1 MPPDRDVALVTRAG
15 HDGLRLDTL
24 VAGQWDCSRH
34 SAALLIKNGTILV
47 DGRPQKPSYKV
58 GVNQSITGRIPS
70 QKPEKPGPEPAPI
83 PILFEDAFLLVVN
96 KPPGLVVHPAPGH
109 EGGTLV
115 NRLLH
120 HFPAIGAAGDPD
132 RPGIVHR
139 LDKNTS
145 GVMVVAKT
153 AATHQVLSDM
163 FKSRQVR
170 KTYLALVYGQMKST
184 GGVVTLPIGR
194 HTLERKKMS
203 VSSPQARPAETRWK
217 VRKAFVDASLL
228 ELEIHTGRT
237 HQIWVHCTA
246 LQRPVVGD
254 PTYQCKWTRKRQH
267 FSSRASFE
275 LLNAAGR
282 QMLHAWRLEFDHPV
296 TGAPMCFTAPLF
308 EDIKEMLHLLRA
320 IDGTT
325 APKRA

>member
-1 MPPDRDVALVTRAG
+1 MPPDKDVILVTSAG
-15 HDGLRLDTL
+15 HDGLRLDTF

-34 SAALLIKNGTILV
+34 AAALLIKNGTILV
-47 DGRPQKPSYKV
+47 DGRPRKPSCRV
-58 GVNQSITGRIPS
+58 GVNQTITACIS
-70 QKPEKPGPEPAPI
+70 LQKAEKPCPEPAPI
-83 PILFEDAFLLVVN
+83 SILFEDAFLLIVN

-109 EGGTLV
+109 KGGTLV

-120 HFPAIGAAGDPD
+120 HFPAIGSAGDSD

-145 GVMVVAKT
+145 GAMVVAKT
-153 AATHQVLSDM
+153 AAAHQALSHM

-170 KTYLALVYGQMKST
+170 KTYLALVYGQMKSSD
-184 GGVVTLPIGR
+184 GIVTLPIGR

-217 VRKAFVDASLL
+217 VRKAFTDASLL

-237 HQIWVHCTA
+237 HQIRVHCTA

-254 PTYQCKWTRKRQH
+254 PTYPCKWTRKRQH
-267 FSSRASFE
+267 FSSRAAFE
-275 LLNAAGR
+275 LLSAAGR

-296 TGAPMCFTAPLF
+296 TGAPMCFTAPLS

-320 IDGTT
+320 IDAENGSKG
-325 APKRA
+325 A

>member
-1 MPPDRDVALVTRAG
+1 MTSAG

-70 QKPEKPGPEPAPI
+70 QKPEKPGPEPAPL
-83 PILFEDAFLLVVN
+83 PLLFEDAFLLVVN

-120 HFPAIGAAGDPD
+120 HFPAIGTVGEPD

-139 LDKNTS
+139 LDRNTS
-145 GVMVVAKT
+145 GALVVAKT
-153 AATHQVLSDM
+153 AAAHQALSDM

-194 HTLERKKMS
+194 HSLERKKMS

-237 HQIWVHCTA
+237 HQIRVHCTA

-254 PTYQCKWTRKRQH
+254 PTYPCKWTRKRQH